1 MGRKKLPVKKVQIS
15 FMVTEDIRNYLRSL
29 PNYSQY
35 LCDLIE
41 TDRITSQ
48 DLDDFDADKELTK
61 MQAHALLDRLFG
73 GK

>member
-1 MGRKKLPVKKVQIS
+1 MGRKKLEHKRVVMS
-15 FMVTEDIRNYLRSL
+15 FVVTEDIRNYLRTL

-41 TDRITSQ
+41 TDRITAQ
-48 DLDDFDADKELTK
+48 DLDDFDPDKELTK
-61 MQAHALLDRLFG
+61 IQAHALLDRLFG

>member
-15 FMVTEDIRNYLRSL
+15 VMVTEDIRSYLRSL

-35 LCDLIE
+35 ICDLIE
-41 TDRITSQ
+41 TDRISAQ
-48 DLDDFDADKELTK
+48 DLDDLDMDKELTK
-61 MQAHALLDRLFG
+61 IQAQALIDRLFG

>member
-1 MGRKKLPVKKVQIS
+1 MGRKKLPVKKVQVS
-15 FMVTEDIRNYLRSL
+15 FMITEELRDYLRSL

-41 TDRITSQ
+41 TDRIAAQ
-48 DLDDFDADKELTK
+48 DLDDFDPDKELTK

>member
-1 MGRKKLPVKKVQIS
+1 MGRKKLDHKRVVMS
-15 FMVTEDIRNYLRSL
+15 FVVTEDIRNYLRTL

-41 TDRITSQ
+41 TDRITAK

-61 MQAHALLDRLFG
+61 IQAQTLINRLFG
-73 GK
+73 E

>member
-1 MGRKKLPVKKVQIS
+1 MGRKKLASKKVQIS
-15 FMVTEDIRNYLRSL
+15 FVVTDEIRDYLRSL

-41 TDRITSQ
+41 TDRIAAE
-48 DLDDFDADKELTK
+48 DLDDLDMDKELNRT
-61 MQAHALLDRLFG
+61 QAHALIDRLFG

>member
-1 MGRKKLPVKKVQIS
+1 MGRKKLANKKVCMS
-15 FMVTEDIRNYLRSL
+15 FVVTEDIRDYLRSL

-41 TDRITSQ
+41 TDRISAE
-48 DLDDFDADKELTK
+48 DLDNFDADKELTK
-61 MQAHALLDRLFG
+61 IQAHALLDRLFG

>member
-1 MGRKKLPVKKVQIS
+1 MGRKKLEHKKVVMS
-15 FMVTEDIRNYLRSL
+15 FVVTEDIRNYLRTL

-41 TDRITSQ
+41 TNRITAQ
-48 DLDDFDADKELTK
+48 DLDDFDEDKELTK
-61 MQAHALLDRLFG
+61 IQAHALLDRLFG

>member
-1 MGRKKLPVKKVQIS
+1 MGRKKLEHKRVVMS
-15 FMVTEDIRNYLRSL
+15 FVVTEDIRNYLRTL

-41 TDRITSQ
+41 TDRITAQ

-61 MQAHALLDRLFG
+61 IQARALLDRLFG
-73 GK
+73 SK

>member
-1 MGRKKLPVKKVQIS
+1 MGRKKLDHKRVVMS
-15 FMVTEDIRNYLRSL
+15 FVVTEDIRNYLRTL

-41 TDRITSQ
+41 TDRITAK

-61 MQAHALLDRLFG
+61 IQAQALINRLFG
-73 GK
+73 E

>member
-1 MGRKKLPVKKVQIS
+1 MGRKKLASKKVQIS
-15 FMVTEDIRNYLRSL
+15 FVVTEEIRDYLRSL

-41 TDRITSQ
+41 TDRIAAE
-48 DLDDFDADKELTK
+48 DLDDLDMDKELNRT
-61 MQAHALLDRLFG
+61 QAHALIDRLFG

>member
-1 MGRKKLPVKKVQIS
+1 MARKKLDHKRVVMS
-15 FMVTEDIRNYLRSL
+15 FVVTEEIRDYLRSL

-41 TDRITSQ
+41 TDRITAK

-61 MQAHALLDRLFG
+61 IQAQALINRLFG
-73 GK
+73 E

>member
-1 MGRKKLPVKKVQIS
+1 MGRKKLASKKVQIS
-15 FMVTEDIRNYLRSL
+15 FVVTEEIRDYLRSL

-41 TDRITSQ
+41 TDRIATE
-48 DLDDFDADKELTK
+48 DLDDLDMDKELNK
-61 MQAHALLDRLFG
+61 IQAHALIDRLFG

>member
-15 FMVTEDIRNYLRSL
+15 FMVTEEIREYLRSL

-41 TDRITSQ
+41 TDRITAQ

>member
-15 FMVTEDIRNYLRSL
+15 FMVTEELRDYLRSL

-61 MQAHALLDRLFG
+61 MQAHAILERLFG

>member
-48 DLDDFDADKELTK
+48 DLDEFDADKELTK

>member
-1 MGRKKLPVKKVQIS
+1 MGRKKLEHKRVVMS
-15 FMVTEDIRNYLRSL
+15 FVVTEDIRNYLRTL

-41 TDRITSQ
+41 TDRITAQ
-48 DLDDFDADKELTK
+48 DLDDFDPDKELTK
-61 MQAHALLDRLFG
+61 IQAHALLERLFG